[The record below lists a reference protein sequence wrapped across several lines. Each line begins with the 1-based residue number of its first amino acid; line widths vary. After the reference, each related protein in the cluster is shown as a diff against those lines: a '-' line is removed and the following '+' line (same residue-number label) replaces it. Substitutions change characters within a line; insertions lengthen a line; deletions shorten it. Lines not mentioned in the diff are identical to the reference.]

1 MKKVTICNR
10 LFAEAI
16 SKMLTE
22 TFQKFSQ
29 SKQRADQ
36 SNIEPKSSWVNE
48 WTSWVYLQ
56 GRGSTVIISEQ
67 VLNYKSQD
75 SGSHFTTV
83 GQFMKP
89 HCVILWSLAY
99 LSIFWDPPLVSLLR
113 SHAAYI
119 NVERE
124 GLYTFDPF

>member
-48 WTSWVYLQ
+48 
-56 GRGSTVIISEQ
+56 
-67 VLNYKSQD
+67 
-75 SGSHFTTV
+75 
-83 GQFMKP
+83 
-89 HCVILWSLAY
+89 
-99 LSIFWDPPLVSLLR
+99 
-113 SHAAYI
+113 
-119 NVERE
+119 
-124 GLYTFDPF
+124 